1 MASTLP
7 LRAALKHGALITAA
21 NWPVVLIEFAIE
33 SLFKFALA
41 VPVIGGALMVAVLV
55 GDDLGT
61 IFGQGVR
68 AAADLVIGSLATAPG
83 ALTSF
88 FAAVGLVAFG
98 GGIVMF
104 IVKGGTLAVIV
115 ESEHAA
121 GDLHRGP
128 VHLDALRRAYVY
140 DLATILDATRRFAR
154 RSGLLAAG
162 LSLSYLIIGW
172 GYITALGV
180 SFRIAETTTWASAW
194 PLLVLVAT
202 STSVI
207 AVTAINLA
215 FDLLRVIVITDDCR
229 IRTAVRRLRAF
240 LVADARQV
248 LGIFGVVGLL
258 VTRGDGGL
266 GRHDGGPHVRRVG
279 AVRLADR
286 RAAAGRGVARPR
298 PRVPV
303 RRAHGPRGLPNAVP
317 PIHRAGQPAAHD
329 STLGATRM
337 TTSTR
342 RSFPAPAQSLRESA
356 IRKMGAV
363 LAQAHDMISFAPGYP
378 AEDVFAW
385 EAFAEIARE
394 LLSGNDG
401 SVLQYG
407 PTRGYKPLRDAIV
420 ALMGERHITAS
431 AGRLVVTTGSQ
442 QGLDLIARVLFDPGD
457 VVLVELPSYTG
468 AISAF
473 HGVGASLVGVR
484 QEPTGS
490 TSTSSTRH
498 SCACAPRAAA

>member
-88 FAAVGLVAFG
+88 FAAFGLVAFG

-104 IVKGGTLAVIV
+104 IIKGGTLAVIV
-115 ESEHAA
+115 ESEHTAA
-121 GDLHRGP
+121 DIHRGP
-128 VHLDALRRAYVY
+128 IHLDTLRRAYVY
-140 DLATILDATRRFAR
+140 DLGAILDATRRFAR

-180 SFRIAETTTWASAW
+180 SFRIAEETTWASAW

-207 AVTAINLA
+207 AVTAVNLA
-215 FDLLRVIVITDDCR
+215 FDLLRVIVVTDDCR

-258 VTRGDGGL
+258 VTAAM
-266 GRHDGGPHVRRVG
+266 
-279 AVRLADR
+279 AV
-286 RAAAGRGVARPR
+286 
-298 PRVPV
+298 
-303 RRAHGPRGLPNAVP
+303 
-317 PIHRAGQPAAHD
+317 
-329 STLGATRM
+329 S
-337 TTSTR
+337 
-342 RSFPAPAQSLRESA
+342 
-356 IRKMGAV
+356 
-363 LAQAHDMISFAPGYP
+363 
-378 AEDVFAW
+378 
-385 EAFAEIARE
+385 
-394 LLSGNDG
+394 
-401 SVLQYG
+401 
-407 PTRGYKPLRDAIV
+407 
-420 ALMGERHITAS
+420 
-431 AGRLVVTTGSQ
+431 VVTTA
-442 QGLDLIARVLFDPGD
+442 GLTFVAWVPFVSLIAVPLQIAAW
-457 VVLVELPSYTG
+457 LVRGLVFQYVGLTALAAYQTQYRRFTG
-468 AISAF
+468 PDSRPLTT
-473 HGVGASLVGVR
+473 SLWV
-484 QEPTGS
+484 Q
-490 TSTSSTRH
+490 
-498 SCACAPRAAA
+498 RA